1 MENAEHEQLRS
12 VALRN
17 AQEILQ
23 ARRRAEDALRKQ
35 TEWLRVTLA
44 SIGDGVISTD
54 AEGRISF
61 MNRVAESLTG
71 WQESDALDR
80 PLEDVFRVVNEQSR
94 APVENPAMWALRAEK
109 VIELPTPALLI
120 AKDGTERPLEDSAA
134 PIRAANGT
142 ITGAVL
148 VFRDVTDRKNSDEE
162 LRANELR
169 LRELASD
176 LSVADRRKN
185 EFLAMLAHELRNPLA
200 PIRNALTVIR
210 LTSGKARAV
219 DEASAMME
227 RQVAQLSRL
236 VDDLLDI
243 NRITRGKVEL
253 RKERVDLASV
263 VHHAIEACRSL
274 SESMGHEFSVVLPP
288 HPIHVNGDPMRLAQA
303 VGNLLNNA
311 CKYTQNAG
319 RISLTVER
327 DGPTVAIRVRDN
339 GIGIA
344 ADQLPVIF
352 EMFTQL
358 DTSLE
363 RAHSGLGIGLTL
375 VKELVELHGG
385 AVEAHSSGVG
395 HGSEFTIKLPVST
408 QVSSDFAREPPA
420 PEPAPANG
428 CRILIVDD
436 NVDSATSLAMLMEL
450 ASNETRTVFDGLEAV
465 QAAALFRPDVVLLD
479 IGMPKLDGYEA
490 ARRIREQP
498 WGKNMFLVAL
508 TGWGQ
513 DEDRQRSKDAGFDAH
528 LVKPVD
534 HSELVTL
541 LANRSPLRRVGKP

>member
-17 AQEILQ
+17 AQQILQ

-35 TEWLRVTLA
+35 TEWLRVTLS

-80 PLEDVFRVVNEQSR
+80 PLEDVFRVIDEQSR
-94 APVENPAMWALRAEK
+94 ASVENPAMRALRAEK
-109 VIELPTPALLI
+109 VVELTNPALLI

-148 VFRDVTDRKNSDEE
+148 VFRDVTDRKKADDE
-162 LRANELR
+162 LRTSELR
-169 LRELASD
+169 LRQLASD

-200 PIRNALTVIR
+200 PIRNALSVIR
-210 LTSGKARAV
+210 LTSGKGSAV

-253 RKERVDLASV
+253 RRERVDLASV
-263 VHHAIEACRSL
+263 VHHAVEACRPL
-274 SESMGHEFSVVLPP
+274 SDSMRHEFSVVLPP
-288 HPIHVNGDPMRLAQA
+288 GPIHVNGDPMRLSQV

-311 CKYTQNAG
+311 CKYTQKEG
-319 RISLTVER
+319 CISLTVER
-327 DGPTVAIRVRDN
+327 DATSVAIRVRDN

-358 DTSLE
+358 DTSPE
-363 RAHSGLGIGLTL
+363 SSQSGLGIGLTL
-375 VKELVELHGG
+375 VKELVEMHGG
-385 AVEAHSSGVG
+385 EVEAHSSGVG
-395 HGSEFTIKLPVST
+395 HGSEFTIRLPLST
-408 QVSSDFAREPPA
+408 QLSSESAPELPA
-420 PEPAPANG
+420 PEPLAANG
-428 CRILIVDD
+428 RRILIADD
-436 NVDSATSLAMLMEL
+436 TRDSATSLAMLMEL

-465 QAAALFRPDVVLLD
+465 QAAALFRPDVVFLD

-513 DEDRQRSKDAGFDAH
+513 DEDRQKSKDAGFDAH
-528 LVKPVD
+528 LVKPID
-534 HSELVTL
+534 HAELVDL
-541 LANRSPLRRVGKP
+541 LADLQLVRPS

>member
-17 AQEILQ
+17 AEQILQ

-35 TEWLRVTLA
+35 TEWLRVTLS

-54 AEGRISF
+54 AKGRISF

-71 WQESDALDR
+71 WQASDALDC

-109 VIELPTPALLI
+109 VVELTTPALLI

-148 VFRDVTDRKNSDEE
+148 VFRDVTDRKNSNEE
-162 LRANELR
+162 LRASELR
-169 LRELASD
+169 LRQLASD

-200 PIRNALTVIR
+200 PIRNALTLIR
-210 LTSGKARAV
+210 LTSGKGSAV

-243 NRITRGKVEL
+243 NRITHGKVEL

-263 VHHAIEACRSL
+263 VHHAVEACRSL
-274 SESMGHEFSVVLPP
+274 FDSMGHQFSVALPP
-288 HPIHVNGDPMRLAQA
+288 DAIHVKGDPMRLSQA

-319 RISLTVER
+319 CISLTVER

-363 RAHSGLGIGLTL
+363 RSHSGLGIGLTL
-375 VKELVELHGG
+375 VKELVEMHGG
-385 AVEAHSSGVG
+385 EVEAHSSGVG

-408 QVSSDFAREPPA
+408 HVPNEFAAEPLA
-420 PEPAPANG
+420 PEPASLSG

-436 NVDSATSLAMLMEL
+436 NRDSATSLAMLMEL

-465 QAAALFRPDVVLLD
+465 QAAGLFQPDVVLLD

-490 ARRIREQP
+490 ARRIRELP

-534 HSELVTL
+534 HAELVNL
-541 LANRSPLRRVGKP
+541 LSDRNRLARVSQT